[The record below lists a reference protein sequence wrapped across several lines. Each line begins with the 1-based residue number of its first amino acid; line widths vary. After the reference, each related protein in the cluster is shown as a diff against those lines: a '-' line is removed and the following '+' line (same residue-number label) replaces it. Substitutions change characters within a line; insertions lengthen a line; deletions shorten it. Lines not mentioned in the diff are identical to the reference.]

1 MIKANT
7 IEQFKVLEYIQKNF
21 QIDKITITIL
31 DNTTLKVTDANN
43 ESLKFKWNGET
54 VISEEDK
61 L

>member
-43 ESLKFKWNGET
+43 ESLKFKWNGKT